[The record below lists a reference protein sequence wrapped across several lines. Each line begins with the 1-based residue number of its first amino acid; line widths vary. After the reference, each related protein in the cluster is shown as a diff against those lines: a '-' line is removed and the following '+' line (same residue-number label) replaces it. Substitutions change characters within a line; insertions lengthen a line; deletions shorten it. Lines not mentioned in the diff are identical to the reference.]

1 MAKVIVWN
9 LMTLDGFF
17 EGKEKWDLRFHNDAW
32 GEELSALSSEFGR
45 KAGLLVFGR
54 VTYEGMKAYWT
65 TTEEEEGETKAFMNA
80 LPKLVASRSLTRSDW
95 SNTTVTADIADEIIS
110 RKAASGKDIY
120 VFGSA
125 ELTEALLA
133 AGLVDEIMLAVAPVT
148 IGQGTPLFK
157 TGAEKRKFALLAARP
172 LKNGTVILHY
182 AVKAGPAG
190 A

>member
-9 LMTLDGFF
+9 LMTLEGFF
-17 EGKEKWDLRFHNDAW
+17 EGKEKWDLGFHQDAW
-32 GEELSALSSEFGR
+32 GDELSALSSDFSH

-65 TTEEEEGETKAFMNA
+65 STQEEGETKTFMNA
-80 LPKLVASRSLTRSDW
+80 LPKLVASRKLIGSDW
-95 SNTTVTADIADEIIS
+95 NNTTVTADIVGEIA
-110 RKAASGKDIY
+110 RRAAAGKDIY

-125 ELTEALLA
+125 ELTESLLA
-133 AGLVDEIMLAVAPVT
+133 AGLVDEVMIAVAPVT

-157 TGAEKRKFALLAARP
+157 PITEKRHYALIAARP

-182 AVKAGPAG
+182 GVKAA

>member
-9 LMTLDGFF
+9 LMTLEGFF
-17 EGKEKWDLRFHNDAW
+17 EGREKWDLGFHQDAW
-32 GEELSALSSEFGR
+32 GEELAALSSEFGR

-65 TTEEEEGETKAFMNA
+65 STEEEGETKAFMNA
-80 LPKLVASRSLTRSDW
+80 LPKLVASRNLTGSDW
-95 SNTTVTADIADEIIS
+95 NNTTMTADIVGEITR
-110 RKAASGKDIY
+110 RKALPGKDIY

-125 ELTEALLA
+125 ELTESLLA
-133 AGLVDEIMLAVAPVT
+133 ASLVDEIMIAIAPVT

-157 TGAEKRKFALLAARP
+157 PNAEKRHYALLAARP
-172 LKNGTVILHY
+172 LTNGTVILLY
-182 AVKAGPAG
+182 GVKPA

>member
-9 LMTLDGFF
+9 LMTLEGFF
-17 EGKEKWDLRFHNDAW
+17 EGKEKWDLGFHEDAW
-32 GEELSALSSEFGR
+32 GEEMAELSKEFGR

-54 VTYEGMKAYWT
+54 ITYEGMKAYWT
-65 TTEEEEGETKAFMNA
+65 SAEEEGEIKDFMNA
-80 LPKLVASRSLTRSDW
+80 LPKLVAARSLTGSDW
-95 SNTTVTADIADEIIS
+95 NNTTVTADIVGEITR
-110 RKAASGKDIY
+110 RKAAPGKDIY

-125 ELTEALLA
+125 ELTETLLA
-133 AGLVDEIMLAVAPVT
+133 AGLVDEIMIAVAPVT

-157 TGAEKRKFALLAARP
+157 AGTEKRSFRLIAARP

-182 AVKAGPAG
+182 GVKAA